1 MSRLFLGQAVCSAP
15 APEGEKFR
23 MYQSMF
29 PVMLLGQALQD
40 CYHLFF
46 LSPGERWVT
55 FQSADFPLVQSKP
68 EVCFPGTCI
77 GNTDSRHF
85 TNITRA
91 IYRFNPVLLRQ
102 DDLPRYELCTG
113 AALGL
118 GPGKGDP

>member
-15 APEGEKFR
+15 APEGEKVQDAPINVSSDAFGAGTAA
-23 MYQSMF
+23 
-29 PVMLLGQALQD
+29 LLSFA
-40 CYHLFF
+40 FF

-55 FQSADFPLVQSKP
+55 FQSSDFPLVQSKP

-102 DDLPRYELCTG
+102 DDLPRY
-113 AALGL
+113 
-118 GPGKGDP
+118 